1 MFNLSIAGRSDKEH
15 FNDMWQPRTVDEGV
29 EACTGSARGCGAT
42 TQDSSM
48 AERSQSTWSILG
60 NSTNN
65 RPQFQSWSSFD
76 STRHHPQSINEMTN
90 ETWTLQ
96 GQPTTNHR
104 FSHSQFHNGFPHQG
118 NSNSSFF
125 RSTPSN
131 NAGIPSFLNNDTNA
145 NSVLVAARQRL
156 LSELA
161 QQQTAPMHHPNII
174 RQQSL
179 LSETVASD
187 IFGRTTSV
195 SSFFTSSS
203 SDFQLIRNSPI
214 GNNTVAMNAPGPSEL
229 YRLIV
234 AGPPQSA
241 SHAADPTNYWD
252 SIIRRANDYPCEA
265 CFYDSN
271 AGGHVYALHRL
282 LRCNRGIDS
291 LEENSYD
298 NKDDDGHYRAPM
310 SVIEA
315 VMRACPRALTRK
327 QAVVDEDA
335 LLLDAS
341 TRRRIRD
348 RNHDNDDDNNNI
360 SNHGDN
366 IDVDVID
373 DDNRERRRRLRPDNN
388 EENDDDNDDAQTT
401 SHRDDVRFEYP
412 LAIACECYQEPEVI
426 RLLASYLGFGDV
438 VPAYRSE
445 VFRSLDYVSLPNHVV
460 RILLEEHPG
469 CVIERGTNSE
479 VTEGDDDDCP
489 LEQVLFWWDDPDMM
503 GIESE
508 VQRYP
513 NCDMADDL
521 RDLYEKLRM
530 MLYAAITGSMMGYDG
545 PSGLN
550 FQVFHHILRIVS
562 HGRIGSVRI
571 PNDFAHAALLL
582 AKFIQSEHRAMFEE
596 RDEKGSLLLHIAVS
610 GDSLLRQKEEVAE
623 EVNTNVNDGEILQDE
638 NTDLVQEDDD
648 NDFVENEE
656 LQRNAPGPLPPLWLV
671 GAAHIRNDGDEDD
684 SETDEVDSEADV
696 EEGGEDVDA
705 STTSSSDMEIIRLL
719 LDQHPESIRLRDS
732 QTGSL
737 PIHLLLQHN
746 PLAIDA
752 IGLLLDRFPGSVT
765 VPNGNG
771 RLPIHLAIMHQSP
784 TWTKILD
791 LSHIGLDARDPETG
805 LLPFQLAAMMPKLV
819 PPTDDKAD
827 CQTTSSNGNEHDE
840 LESLTTCFRLLR
852 MNPCLAS
859 GLAEIKPRGPQT
871 SMEQQNMVS
880 YKPRVT
886 KLEEENE
893 QLRQRVKELELQLA
907 SIQMV
912 ETDDDTNGC
921 PSQRPILKKRKSQL

>member
-1 MFNLSIAGRSDKEH
+1 
-15 FNDMWQPRTVDEGV
+15 MWRPRTVDEEV
-29 EACTGSARGCGAT
+29 ESNDGWNSSKGSQAAFTGSARVCSAT
-42 TQDSSM
+42 THDSSM
-48 AERSQSTWSILG
+48 AERSQSTWSLLG

-65 RPQFQSWSSFD
+65 RPQFQSWSNFD

-96 GQPTTNHR
+96 GQPTTNTANHR
-104 FSHSQFHNGFPHQG
+104 FSHSQFNNGFPHQG
-118 NSNSSFF
+118 GSSNSSFF
-125 RSTPSN
+125 RSTPSSNN

-145 NSVLVAARQRL
+145 NSVLNAARQRL
-156 LSELA
+156 FSELA
-161 QQQTAPMHHPNII
+161 QQQTAPHHPNVI

-179 LSETVASD
+179 LSETVASSD

-203 SDFQLIRNSPI
+203 DFQLTRNSPI
-214 GNNTVAMNAPGPSEL
+214 IGNNNTSEL

-234 AGPPQSA
+234 TGPPPQSA
-241 SHAADPTNYWD
+241 SHAADPTANYWD
-252 SIIRRANDYPCEA
+252 SIIRRATDYPCEA

-291 LEENSYD
+291 MEGNSNNNNNNN
-298 NKDDDGHYRAPM
+298 NKDDDGHYRAPL
-310 SVIEA
+310 SVVEA

-327 QAVVDEDA
+327 QAVVDEDVI
-335 LLLDAS
+335 LIDAAI
-341 TRRRIRD
+341 RLIRD
-348 RNHDNDDDNNNI
+348 RNHDNNI
-360 SNHGDN
+360 SNNGDN

-373 DDNRERRRRLRPDNN
+373 DDNRERRRRIIRPDNN
-388 EENDDDNDDAQTT
+388 DDNDDEEADDDDAETT

-412 LAIACECYQEPEVI
+412 LAIACEFHQDPEVI
-426 RLLASYLGFGDV
+426 RLLASHLGFGDV
-438 VPAYRSE
+438 LPAYRSE
-445 VFRSLDYVSLPNHVV
+445 VFRSLDYVSLPNHIV

-545 PSGLN
+545 PAGLN

-562 HGRIGSVRI
+562 YGRIGNVRI

-582 AKFIQSEHRAMFEE
+582 SKFIQREHRAMFEE
-596 RDEKGSLLLHIAVS
+596 RDEKGSLPLHIAVS
-610 GDSLLRQKEEVAE
+610 GDSLLRQKEEVTE

-648 NDFVENEE
+648 NDEE
-656 LQRNAPGPLPPLWLV
+656 LQRNAPGPLPP
-671 GAAHIRNDGDEDD
+671 AAQIRNDGDEDD
-684 SETDEVDSEADV
+684 SETDEVDSEADI
-696 EEGGEDVDA
+696 EEGVEDVDR

-752 IGLLLDRFPGSVT
+752 IGLLLDRFPRSVT
-765 VPNGNG
+765 MPNGNG
-771 RLPIHLAIMHQSP
+771 RLPIHLAIIHQSP
-784 TWTKILD
+784 TWNKILD
-791 LSHIGLDARDPETG
+791 MSHIGLEARDPETG
-805 LLPFQLAAMMPKLV
+805 LLPFQLAAMMSRPV
-819 PPTDDKAD
+819 PPT
-827 CQTTSSNGNEHDE
+827 GNEHEE
-840 LESLTTCFRLLR
+840 LESFTTCFRLLR

-859 GLAEIKPRGPQT
+859 GLAEIKPRGPHT
-871 SMEQQNMVS
+871 SMEQKIMVS

-893 QLRQRVKELELQLA
+893 RLRQRVEELELKLA
-907 SIQMV
+907 SIQLV
-912 ETDDDTNGC
+912 ERDDDTNGC